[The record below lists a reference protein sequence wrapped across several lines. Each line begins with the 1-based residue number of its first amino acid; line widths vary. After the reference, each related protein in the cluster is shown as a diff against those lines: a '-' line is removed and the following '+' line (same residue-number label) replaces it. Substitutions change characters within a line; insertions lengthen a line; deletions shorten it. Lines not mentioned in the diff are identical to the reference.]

1 MSEIPGAQ
9 GFESNPGQGVTESR
23 EGSHEDQSIEIDD
36 TLDIESS
43 QQDVIVDSIIRS
55 PQNCNTDDT
64 VLTSNVE
71 NVVRDI
77 TPANIL
83 PIITEVVGATAEL
96 EDNNN
101 ERTNNAQL
109 GVPLKAIDDNVC
121 AIINDL
127 MEGGSPSKPINRRER
142 VKRTAEKEVNDADK
156 PIIGNKRI
164 RRPKKIFSL

>member
-1 MSEIPGAQ
+1 ME
-9 GFESNPGQGVTESR
+9 
-23 EGSHEDQSIEIDD
+23 
-36 TLDIESS
+36 
-43 QQDVIVDSIIRS
+43 
-55 PQNCNTDDT
+55 
-64 VLTSNVE
+64 LT
-71 NVVRDI
+71 
-77 TPANIL
+77 NIL

-127 MEGGSPSKPINRRER
+127 MEGGSSSRPINRRGR
-142 VKRTAEKEVNDADK
+142 VKRTAGKVDDDADK
-156 PIIGNKRI
+156 PIKGNKRI